1 MLPKSCID
9 MPEVTLGWEKVINPM
24 QPITPFAGIAAM
36 GGEDKSFKDLEM
48 RVPAHRLLHGEPG
61 GRTWTEGCSLTTFP
75 LFP

>member
-36 GGEDKSFKDLEM
+36 GGKINRSK
-48 RVPAHRLLHGEPG
+48 
-61 GRTWTEGCSLTTFP
+61 T
-75 LFP
+75 